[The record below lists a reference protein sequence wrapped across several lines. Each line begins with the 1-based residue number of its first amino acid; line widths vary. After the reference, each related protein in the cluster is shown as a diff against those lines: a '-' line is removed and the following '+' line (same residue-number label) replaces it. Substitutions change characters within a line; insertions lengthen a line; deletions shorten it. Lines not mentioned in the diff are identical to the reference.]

1 MLSED
6 DASGDELLLLE
17 ETLATLF
24 RNHSGPNLIDSVIVS
39 SKIQTSLNKLINN
52 SVLNLLS
59 EMLIIFSFSKK
70 SRFFSTGFQKIVQQ
84 IEYR

>member
-52 SVLNLLS
+52 IVLNLLS